1 MMQNDPLKPGYNFDA
16 HLVAGLTPIIE
27 GDELDYIIDRPH
39 GMKGYIL
46 NLTSKGAGT
55 LFAGADAFDVQPG
68 ELLLFPPS
76 ASHYYQRKS
85 DSVSWFHRWVYFRP
99 RAFWHEWLNWQE
111 QRNGVYITR
120 GLDTST
126 IQQLERLFIDIEYT
140 SKSDVVYRNDL
151 AINLLEQLLIRCKTL
166 QPDVVSKPI
175 DPRIIQAM
183 NYMTQNLNQD
193 FSIDD
198 VAANICLS
206 PSRLGHLF
214 RDETGMTITH
224 WRDDQ
229 RISRAKQLLVTTNH
243 SINQIGRIIGYSDPL
258 YFSRVFKRKA
268 GVSPKIYREQIT

>member
-39 GMKGYIL
+39 GMKGYII
-46 NLTSKGAGT
+46 NLTSKGEGT
-55 LFAGADAFDVQPG
+55 LFAGKDAIDVQAG
-68 ELLLFPPS
+68 DLLMFPPS

-85 DSVSWFHRWVYFRP
+85 DSVCWFHRWVYFRP
-99 RAFWHEWLNWQE
+99 RAFWHDWLSWQ
-111 QRNGVYITR
+111 QQHNGVYITR
-120 GLDTST
+120 GLDANTV
-126 IQQLERLFIDIEYT
+126 QQLERLFIDIEYT
-140 SKSDVVYRNDL
+140 SKSEGAYRNDL
-151 AINLLEQLLIRCKTL
+151 AINLLEQLLIRCKSL
-166 QPDVVSKPI
+166 QPDVVAKPV
-175 DPRIIQAM
+175 DPRIIEAM
-183 NYMTQNLNQD
+183 NFMTQNLNQE

-198 VAANICLS
+198 VAAHICLS

-214 RDETGMTITH
+214 RDEMNMTITQ

-243 SINQIGRIIGYSDPL
+243 SVNQIGRIIGYSDPL